1 MFRNRSFRTKL
12 ALAIAPPL
20 VVLAA
25 LVATVVRPR
34 VDEARE
40 AAHKKNEAELATA
53 DMQLRDELQYE
64 RDATI
69 RSIAA
74 RSGDPV
80 DLAQVRSATDGAR
93 GGLVQAIASFGDV
106 DADEQAPLAIIE
118 RALADLDALRAQIDT
133 GTVGP
138 LQVFVG
144 YEDLVEKHLAL
155 SLAIADSAS
164 DPALVRRGQAAVDY
178 MRYKNAV
185 ARSNAFIGLRLES
198 GTLTQTDL
206 LQIAAD
212 RAVADQYRAQFLRN
226 ASGDAAIQEELYR
239 VDPKVTRAAELR
251 DDILL
256 AGSRNRTPAVS
267 PNTWWIAAQGE
278 LDAMDAVED
287 HSFQDLVQVA
297 QTLQDDARRDST
309 LYLSV
314 LGIGVILA
322 ALTALAFARSMSSRI
337 SRVSEQA
344 HEIASDRLP
353 EVLDALRNPS
363 PEVLAQALPQ
373 VRADSKDEIGSLAAS
388 FNAVLRTSV
397 ETSIAHA
404 QRRSRTL
411 TNILVNLGRRNQAL
425 IDRQL
430 ELIDEL
436 ESTQR
441 DPEVLR
447 GLFQLDHM
455 VTSLRRNAENLL
467 VLASDT
473 QARAWSAPV
482 PMIDVVRGAVAEVE
496 DMARIALEL
505 DLADSSL
512 IGGRYAVDLS
522 HLLAELVDNALAFSP
537 PTTPVQLRAERT
549 PTHFRV
555 WILDSGLG
563 MGETDLAAANQRVSN
578 PPDVDEL
585 SADRIGFQVVGRL
598 ALRLGVGVR
607 LQPNPGGGIAAS
619 VTVPVSLL
627 EPEPQFDDLLPVPPA
642 PRTMRVDDA
651 DAHAARDAVAAAWA
665 SLADGTD
672 ELFAAE
678 TSPSADVLDEPTRI
692 HAVAS
697 DGVVV
702 LHDDVTA
709 AAAPVVADAVVVDPV
724 VDPVVDEVDATAAV
738 EAPDAPALPDDAPAV
753 RLPLQRRIPAV
764 TPPTGGLAG
773 LNRPT
778 WLDDAPPAHD
788 GAVEAPAPAALVV
801 DAPIPAPAPDPVTA
815 SGLQRRVPGQAFVGE
830 AKAQQFDSGQFRR
843 LPMPGDRGGEG
854 NTPRVDEVAL
864 AEQRLRA
871 MSGLQSGAGRARGG
885 EDGAGS
891 DAASGAGAEAQ
902 R

>member
-20 VVLAA
+20 LVLAA

-34 VDEARE
+34 IDEARE

-53 DMQLRDELQYE
+53 DMQLRDELQNE
-64 RDATI
+64 RDITI
-69 RSIAA
+69 RHIAA
-74 RSGDPV
+74 RSGEPV
-80 DLAQVRSATDGAR
+80 DVGQARATTDAAR
-93 GGLVQAIASFGDV
+93 GTLAQAIATFGDV
-106 DADEQAPLAIIE
+106 DEDERVPLANIE
-118 RALADLDALRAQIDT
+118 RSLAALDALRAQIDT

-138 LQVFVG
+138 LQVYTG
-144 YEDLVEKHLAL
+144 YEDLVTAHLAL
-155 SLAIADSAS
+155 SEAIADSAS
-164 DPALVRRGQAAVDY
+164 DPRLARQAQAATDY

-185 ARSNAFIGLRLES
+185 ARSNSFIGVRLES
-198 GTLTQTDL
+198 GALTQTDL
-206 LQIAAD
+206 LQIASD
-212 RAVADQYRAQFLRN
+212 RSVAEQFLAQFLSR
-226 ASGDAAIQEELYR
+226 SDGEAAVQQQLLTL
-239 VDPKVTRAAELR
+239 DPKVTRAASMR
-251 DDILL
+251 DEILL
-256 AGSRNRTPAVS
+256 AGSRNRTPAIA
-267 PNTWWIAAQGE
+267 PNTWWKAAADE
-278 LDAMDAVED
+278 LAAMDAVED
-287 HSFQDLVQVA
+287 GAFQSLIDVA
-297 QTLQDDARRDST
+297 QVQQDEARRDST

-322 ALTALAFARSMSSRI
+322 ALTALAFARSMSTRI
-337 SRVSEQA
+337 RRVSDQA

-373 VRADSKDEIGSLAAS
+373 VRADSTDEIGSLAAS

-404 QRRSRTL
+404 QRRAGTL

-430 ELIDEL
+430 ALIDEL

-482 PMIDVVRGAVAEVE
+482 PMIDVVRSAVAEVE

-505 DLADSSL
+505 DLADGSL

-522 HLLAELVDNALAFSP
+522 HLIAELVDNALAFSP
-537 PTTPVQLRAERT
+537 PTAPVQLRAERT
-549 PTHFRV
+549 PSHFRV
-555 WILDSGLG
+555 WVLDSGLG
-563 MGETDLAAANQRVSN
+563 MGEADLASANQRVAN

-598 ALRLGVGVR
+598 AIRLGVSVR
-607 LQPNPGGGIAAS
+607 LQPNPGGGVAAS
-619 VTVPVSLL
+619 VTVPVAML
-627 EPEPQFDDLLPVPPA
+627 EPEPRFDDLLPVPPPA
-642 PRTMRVDDA
+642 PRSVLSEDA
-651 DAHAARDAVAAAWA
+651 AAGAARDAVAAAWA

-672 ELFAAE
+672 ELFADA
-678 TSPSADVLDEPTRI
+678 ARD
-692 HAVAS
+692 AVE
-697 DGVVV
+697 
-702 LHDDVTA
+702 
-709 AAAPVVADAVVVDPV
+709 PVVAERPIVVEKSV
-724 VDPVVDEVDATAAV
+724 
-738 EAPDAPALPDDAPAV
+738 
-753 RLPLQRRIPAV
+753 PAV
-764 TPPTGGLAG
+764 TPPVT
-773 LNRPT
+773 R
-778 WLDDAPPAHD
+778 
-788 GAVEAPAPAALVV
+788 VAPAARLTL
-801 DAPIPAPAPDPVTA
+801 DPAPQPIPDAAPDPITA

-830 AKAQQFDSGQFRR
+830 TKAQQFDSGQFRR
-843 LPMPGDRGGEG
+843 LPVPGDRGGQG
-854 NTPRVDEVAL
+854 AAPRLDEVEL

-871 MSGLQSGAGRARGG
+871 MSGLQSGVGRAR
-885 EDGAGS
+885 ED
-891 DAASGAGAEAQ
+891 DPTHVTTEEQ